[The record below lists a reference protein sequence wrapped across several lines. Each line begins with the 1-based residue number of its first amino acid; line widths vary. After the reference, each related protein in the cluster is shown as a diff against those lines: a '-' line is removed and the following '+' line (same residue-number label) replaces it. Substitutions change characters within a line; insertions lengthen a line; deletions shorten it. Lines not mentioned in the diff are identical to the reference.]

1 MSEQMI
7 RQTNFNMGE
16 VDPTVWKRTDIPE
29 YLTAA
34 QSLLNIEVGT
44 TGLAKKRKG
53 TFYRQV
59 VERGMY
65 FQRQPMRRR

>member
-44 TGLAKKRKG
+44 TGLARVHL
-53 TFYRQV
+53 YYL
-59 VERGMY
+59 M
-65 FQRQPMRRR
+65 QRVMLKPIRTCMNL